1 MKRILIADD
10 VHPSLFGY
18 LDSLGFSYDYEPILN
33 RPEILSKISTYEGL
47 VIRSKTRVDAE
58 FLSAATRLEF
68 IARAGA
74 GLDLIDEDIAQQR
87 NIRVFAA
94 NEGNRDAV
102 AEHCLGMLL
111 SLFNH
116 LNQADAQ
123 VRQRRWLR
131 EENRGIELGG
141 RTIGLIGYGNNG
153 SALAQKLS
161 GFNVRVLAY
170 DPYKTGFSAG
180 HVREATMDELFA
192 EADVLSLHVP
202 LTDETHGL
210 VDAAFLARFAKPIFL
225 LNAARGEIVVLAD
238 LLAALE
244 SGRVLGAGLDVLENE
259 KLDRLTPEQNA
270 VFEALAQRPNV
281 LFSPHVAGWTVES
294 YERISR
300 VLGEKIRSY
309 QIQYRIQQLVEKAL
323 REGSQNEWIQLNTL
337 TEAEEKRLQKL
348 IGHHLNGSQRILD
361 VASIR
366 HTMKRHGNALTESQ
380 RGQVAVREQD
390 FELIPV
396 IVTQFDR
403 IYAGT
408 PNARGLETII
418 YEKQIEDL
426 FYYVEEVRLGR
437 KKLCLNTLY
446 KRKSR

>member
-18 LDSLGFSYDYEPILN
+18 LDELGFAYEYLPDIR
-33 RPEILSKISTYEGL
+33 RPDLLQRIGTYEGL

-58 FLSAATRLEF
+58 FLTAATRLEF

-74 GLDLIDEDIAQQR
+74 GLDLIDEDIVRQR

-102 AEHCLGMLL
+102 AEHLLGMLL

-141 RTIGLIGYGNNG
+141 RTVGLIGYGNNG

-170 DPYKTGFSAG
+170 DKFKTGFSAG
-180 HVREATMDELFA
+180 HVQEATMDQLFA

-202 LTDETHGL
+202 LTDETNRL
-210 VDAAFLARFAKPIFL
+210 VDGTFLARFAKPIFL

-238 LLAALE
+238 LLAALD

-259 KLDRLTPEQNA
+259 KLNRLTPEQNA

-294 YERISR
+294 YARISQ
-300 VLGEKIRSY
+300 VLGEKIR
-309 QIQYRIQQLVEKAL
+309 EF
-323 REGSQNEWIQLNTL
+323 
-337 TEAEEKRLQKL
+337 
-348 IGHHLNGSQRILD
+348 
-361 VASIR
+361 VA
-366 HTMKRHGNALTESQ
+366 
-380 RGQVAVREQD
+380 
-390 FELIPV
+390 
-396 IVTQFDR
+396 
-403 IYAGT
+403 
-408 PNARGLETII
+408 
-418 YEKQIEDL
+418 
-426 FYYVEEVRLGR
+426 
-437 KKLCLNTLY
+437 
-446 KRKSR
+446 